1 MRIAK
6 LILSSLLTLF
16 ILGCIAV
23 GVVYVQLKSDLPD
36 VETLKTVE
44 LQQPMQIY
52 TSDGKLIGEVG
63 EQRRIPVKL
72 NEVPQKLID
81 AVLATED
88 SRFYDHHGLDPIGIG
103 RAVMVAISKGGASQG
118 ASTITQQLARNFFL
132 TPEKSLIRK
141 AKEAILAIEI
151 ENALDKN
158 EILELY
164 LNKIYLGYRSYGVA
178 AAAKTYFGKELNQ
191 LTLSEMAVI
200 AGLPKAPST
209 MNPLFSLKRA
219 LERRNVVLGRMLDQK
234 YISQEEY
241 DAALKEPIVASYH
254 GAQLDFRA
262 DYVTEM
268 VRQEMVKRFGEED
281 AYTKGYKVYT
291 TVLSKDQETA
301 QKAVRDN
308 LIAYDMRHGYRG
320 GEPLWKKGEASW
332 DNDTIIG
339 FLKKLPNSEPFIPA
353 AVMNVSKSGAELL
366 LASGEKIT
374 LPTSAMRWT
383 GQSAPVKTGEQIW
396 LRKND
401 KGEWVL
407 GQIPRAN
414 SALVSLNSD
423 NGAIEAIVGGFSF
436 EQSKF
441 NRATQSLVQV
451 GSSIKPFIYAAA
463 LEKGLTLSSVLQD
476 TPLVLK
482 KPGQKEWRPK
492 NSPDRYDGPLRLRV
506 GLGQSKNM
514 IAIRSMQMAGVE
526 FVADFLQRFG
536 FKRDQ
541 YFASEALAL
550 GAASFTPLEMARG
563 YAVFDNGGYLI
574 DPYIINK
581 ILDNAGKEIFVA
593 NPKLAC
599 PSCDDVPVIY
609 GETEKLDGFKNTD
622 LTMTDGLKR
631 SDDSTNGEEVDQGET
646 VPDIPEL
653 QPRVDSVKEENLN
666 FMAQAK
672 TNNSQ
677 VEYAPRVISG
687 ELAFLIRSAL
697 NTAIYGEQ
705 GLDWKGTSWRMANE
719 IKRKDIGGKTGTT
732 NNSKVAWYAGFGAN
746 LTTAVYIGFDDNKF
760 DLGRGEA
767 GAKSAMPAW
776 ISYMKTILKEVPER
790 TLPTPANIVEK
801 NIDPRSGLLSGGGRV
816 EYFIKGTEPTRA
828 YVEERGYYVPSD
840 LQEGGGASGGQREEL
855 F

>member
-6 LILSSLLTLF
+6 LILSTLLTLF
-16 ILGCIAV
+16 ILGCVAV
-23 GVVYVQLKSDLPD
+23 GIVYVQFKSELPD
-36 VETLKTVE
+36 VESLKTVE

-72 NEVPQKLID
+72 ENIPEKLIQ

-88 SRFYDHHGLDPIGIG
+88 SRFYEHHGLDPIGIA
-103 RAVMVAISKGGASQG
+103 RALMVTINKGGTSQG

-132 TPEKSLIRK
+132 TSEKTFTRK

-151 ENALDKN
+151 ENALNKQ

-209 MNPLFSLKRA
+209 MNPLSSPKRA
-219 LERRNVVLGRMLDQK
+219 LERRNVVLWRMLDQK
-234 YISQEEY
+234 YITQQEY

-254 GAQLDFRA
+254 GAKLDFRA

-268 VRQEMVKRFGEED
+268 VRQEMVKRFGEEN
-281 AYTKGYKVYT
+281 AYTKGYQVYT
-291 TVLSKDQETA
+291 TVLSNDQEVA

-320 GEPLWKKGEASW
+320 GAPLWKKGETPW

-353 AVMNVSKSGAELL
+353 AVISVSKSGAELL
-366 LASGEKIT
+366 LASEEKIT
-374 LPTSAMRWT
+374 LPSSAMRWT
-383 GQSAPVKTGEQIW
+383 GQTNPVKTGDQIW
-396 LRKND
+396 IRKND

-407 GQIPRAN
+407 GQIPQAN

-476 TPLVLK
+476 TPIVLK

-514 IAIRSMQMAGVE
+514 IAIRAMQMAGVD

-581 ILDNAGKEIFVA
+581 ILDNTGKEIFVA

-599 PSCDDVPVIY
+599 PTCDNVPVIY

-622 LTMTDGLKR
+622 LTVADNLKR
-631 SDDSTNGEEVDQGET
+631 SDEATNGEEEIEQGEN

-653 QPRVDSVKEENLN
+653 QPRADTIKEENLN
-666 FMAQAK
+666 LMAEAK
-672 TNNSQ
+672 TSSSATQ
-677 VEYAPRVISG
+677 YAPRVISG

-705 GLDWKGTSWRMANE
+705 GLGWKGTSWRMANE

-760 DLGRGEA
+760 NLGRGEA

-776 ISYMKTILKEVPER
+776 ISYMKAILKDIPER
-790 TLPTPANIVEK
+790 NLPTPANIVEK
-801 NIDPRSGLLSGGGRV
+801 RIDVRSGLLANGGRV
-816 EYFIKGTEPTRA
+816 EYFIKGTEPTRV
-828 YVEERGYYVPSD
+828 YVEERGYYVPSE
-840 LQEGGGASGGQREEL
+840 LLNNPVGGQPEEL